1 MENNGD
7 FFLRLPRPFEILLVA
22 FQKVRRSLGGPIQ
35 CDPSARGRREVE
47 FLEAELGRW
56 SF

>member
-7 FFLRLPRPFEILLVA
+7 FFLQLPRFFEILLVA
-22 FQKVRRSLGGPIQ
+22 FQKVRGRLGGPIQ
-35 CDPSARGRREVE
+35 CDPSARRKEVE